1 MGKLSEIIVAIEAE
15 GVDKVLNALKTVDGA
30 QAKVADNSKQ
40 SANTQKS
47 ANRTSAESWAL
58 LATGVNQA
66 MQIIQT
72 AIQAGKAVY
81 DFTKEGAQ
89 LDFMKDKF
97 SALSESIGDTSVLLL
112 GDLRQATSGLMSD
125 AELMES
131 ATTMMTLGLA
141 NTREEAIRLTAVSS
155 QLGMNMNQLVLT
167 LTNETTMR
175 FDQLGIKV
183 DGFKEKVKSLE
194 DAGYSASDAFK
205 EAFLQQAE
213 EQIAKVGSVAE
224 SSVGSFKLMEA
235 GIKNLADAAK
245 ESLLDVVAPAI
256 EKIGS
261 YLAEQGLIAQADVTF
276 KNLIEDMNAAILPTT
291 KLKQAMYEL
300 TNKNSGLLDP
310 SKFKEFTDLMAT
322 YSNYLNVAT
331 TGTQGWADAN
341 YEGSE
346 SAIAAQIAVAA
357 LNNEIK
363 DAEFSTAEY
372 IETATGLGAQLSFMT
387 DKSDTYADLLAEIAA
402 KEAELAGMKPWQQ
415 ASESGRELQGEIDIL
430 LGKLDDLSTK
440 MKVQA
445 LQAAIEANGDV
456 TEKEYGMMLD
466 YMQQAGIINQETKIK
481 MMQDWRELN
490 DFQQGL
496 RWDAEGNVT
505 LYTEQALKSIEELK
519 EWLSSIERNIGITV
533 SVNQMGRLPGIIGQ
547 YTDTGG
553 EGTGDIYG
561 NALGGAV
568 YPGQNYTWQE
578 PDRDGELLIP
588 ERYGRVMN
596 QMEVIQAMRE
606 AMSPSGVTSSQK
618 ASQETVINNYY
629 TLNMPTSN
637 NSADVRT
644 AFELM
649 EAWNR

>member
-1 MGKLSEIIVAIEAE
+1 MAKLTEIIVAIEAE

-30 QAKVADNSKQ
+30 QTKVADNSKQ

-155 QLGMNMNQLVLT
+155 QLGMDMNQLVLT

-183 DGFKEKVKSLE
+183 DGFKEKVKSFE

-235 GIKNLADAAK
+235 GIKNLAGAAK

-276 KNLIEDMNAAILPTT
+276 KNLIEDMDAAILPTT

-310 SKFKEFTDLMAT
+310 SKFNEFTDLMAT

>member
-1 MGKLSEIIVAIEAE
+1 MAKLTEIIVAIEAE

-30 QAKVADNSKQ
+30 QTKIADNSKQ

-97 SALSESIGDTSVLLL
+97 SALTESIGDTSVLLL

-276 KNLIEDMNAAILPTT
+276 KNLIEDMNAAMLPTT

-310 SKFKEFTDLMAT
+310 SKFNEFTDLMAT

>member
-1 MGKLSEIIVAIEAE
+1 MAKLTEIIVAIEAE

-30 QAKVADNSKQ
+30 QTKIADNSKQ

-341 YEGSE
+341 YEGSD

>member
-1 MGKLSEIIVAIEAE
+1 
-15 GVDKVLNALKTVDGA
+15 
-30 QAKVADNSKQ
+30 
-40 SANTQKS
+40 
-47 ANRTSAESWAL
+47 
-58 LATGVNQA
+58 
-66 MQIIQT
+66 
-72 AIQAGKAVY
+72 
-81 DFTKEGAQ
+81 
-89 LDFMKDKF
+89 
-97 SALSESIGDTSVLLL
+97 
-112 GDLRQATSGLMSD
+112 
-125 AELMES
+125 
-131 ATTMMTLGLA
+131 
-141 NTREEAIRLTAVSS
+141 
-155 QLGMNMNQLVLT
+155 
-167 LTNETTMR
+167 
-175 FDQLGIKV
+175 
-183 DGFKEKVKSLE
+183 
-194 DAGYSASDAFK
+194 
-205 EAFLQQAE
+205 
-213 EQIAKVGSVAE
+213 
-224 SSVGSFKLMEA
+224 MEA

-310 SKFKEFTDLMAT
+310 SKFNEFTDLMAT

>member
-1 MGKLSEIIVAIEAE
+1 MAKLTEIIVAIEAE

-30 QAKVADNSKQ
+30 QTKIADNSKQ

-310 SKFKEFTDLMAT
+310 SKFNEFTDLMAT

>member
-1 MGKLSEIIVAIEAE
+1 MAKLTEIIVAIEAE

-30 QAKVADNSKQ
+30 QTKIADNSKQ

-341 YEGSE
+341 YEGSD

-519 EWLSSIERNIGITV
+519 RELQSIERNIGITV

>member
-1 MGKLSEIIVAIEAE
+1 MAKLTEIIVAIEAE

-97 SALSESIGDTSVLLL
+97 SALTESIGDTSVLLL

-341 YEGSE
+341 YEGSD

-519 EWLSSIERNIGITV
+519 RELQSIERNIGITV

>member
-1 MGKLSEIIVAIEAE
+1 MAKLTEIIVAIEAE

-30 QAKVADNSKQ
+30 QTKIADNSKQ

-310 SKFKEFTDLMAT
+310 SKFNEFTDLMAT

-519 EWLSSIERNIGITV
+519 RELQSIERNIGITV